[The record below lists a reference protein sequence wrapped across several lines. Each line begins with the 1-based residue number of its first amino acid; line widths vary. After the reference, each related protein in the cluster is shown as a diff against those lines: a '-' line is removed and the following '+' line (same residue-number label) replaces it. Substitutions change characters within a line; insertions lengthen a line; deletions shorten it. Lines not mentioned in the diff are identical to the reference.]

1 MAICD
6 LCNREMTTADSWLR
20 ARSETPSF
28 ADLQPLYLYAR
39 RLRRERAVFTIH
51 VEEFSFVGVAPTDD

>member
-1 MAICD
+1 
-6 LCNREMTTADSWLR
+6 MTTADSWLR